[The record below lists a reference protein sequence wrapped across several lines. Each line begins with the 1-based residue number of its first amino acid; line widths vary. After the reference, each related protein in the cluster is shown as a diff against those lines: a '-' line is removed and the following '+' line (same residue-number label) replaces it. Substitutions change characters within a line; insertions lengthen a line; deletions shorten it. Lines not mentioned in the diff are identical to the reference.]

1 MMRKRDDIWYALRR
15 RKVVQ
20 WGIAYVAGAL
30 GLLQVI
36 ENVGDAFGWPGELRQ
51 IAILVLLT
59 GLPVVLVI
67 AWYHG
72 DRGEQLVTSVELAI
86 IAAVF
91 VVGGGVLWRYGPTVE
106 QAVPRQSAAA
116 HSLGSSTAAISTRP
130 TVAVVPFTNLTAD
143 PANDYLA
150 DGIAETL
157 MTMLAQVGEL
167 NVIGPAS
174 SFSLKGSIE
183 DPRVVGLKLGAAALL
198 AGSVQRDDNHIRVSA
213 QLVETT
219 DGRQL
224 WAATYDRPESDIFAV
239 QDAIATEVTRALS
252 IALAGRAGLGAIGTQ
267 DVAAYDHYLRGKQL
281 IEQRVSG
288 SIEDGIAALEIS
300 VDRDPTFARAWA
312 ELAMGYLLV
321 STEASRTRATGSRSI
336 ERARDLA
343 KLAAHRAV
351 EIAPELGAAH
361 AALAQYHSSAG
372 QEAAAL
378 AAVAKAVELSPDD
391 PWCLTVLAGTLRDS
405 GRPEAALAST
415 RRALQLDPRNWRLRL
430 NAGRTFDAVGD
441 RISALR
447 QYREAIRLDPDLAI
461 AYFVVGQTL
470 SDMVGQTDLA
480 LRFLRKARSLDPDDT
495 ATQRALLDGYMRVG
509 HRKFAKQ
516 LLESRRRG
524 AAHVDHHPALE
535 VDEYLDGSQG
545 RIGAIEST
553 LAGRHPATTA
563 ATKGTIPRVRR
574 ATTEVAMHSRRRPRQ
589 RVGEWILRGATPAPG
604 RTEVAIDE
612 LDRLL
617 AQGSGL
623 HGWRDLAVDPAYE
636 NLRDHPRF
644 KAIVTHLKSVSDG
657 ELKRFRARPDLNDSD
672 IEALGRRIDL
682 ADRGLVVTN
691 RDQLPAEWIPDTGA
705 TRKAPTRP

>member
-1 MMRKRDDIWYALRR
+1 MMRKRDGIWYALRR

-30 GLLQVI
+30 GLLQVL

-72 DRGEQLVTSVELAI
+72 DRGDQRVTGVELAI

-106 QAVPRQSAAA
+106 QAVPRQSVAA
-116 HSLGSSTAAISTRP
+116 HSLGSSTAATSMRP
-130 TVAVVPFTNLTAD
+130 TVAVAPFTNLTAD

-150 DGIAETL
+150 EGIAETL
-157 MTMLAQVGEL
+157 MTMLAQVSEL

-183 DPRVVGLKLGAAALL
+183 DPRVVGSKLGAGALL

-219 DGRQL
+219 DGTQL

-252 IALAGRAGLGAIGTQ
+252 IALAGKAGLGAIGTQ

-281 IEQRVSG
+281 IERRDSG
-288 SIEDGIAALEIS
+288 SIEDGIAALERS
-300 VDRDPTFARAWA
+300 VDLDPTFARAWA
-312 ELAMGYLLV
+312 ELAKGYLQV
-321 STEASRTRATGSRSI
+321 STEASRAGATGSRSI
-336 ERARDLA
+336 GRARDLA
-343 KLAAHRAV
+343 KRAAHRAV
-351 EIAPELGAAH
+351 EIAPDLGAAH
-361 AALAQYHSSAG
+361 AALAQYLSSAG
-372 QEAAAL
+372 QEAAAR
-378 AAVAKAVELSPDD
+378 AAAAKAVELSPDD
-391 PWCLTVLAGTLRDS
+391 PWCLSVLAGTLRDS
-405 GRPEAALAST
+405 GRPEAALAPT

-447 QYREAIRLDPDLAI
+447 QYREAIRLDPDLAT

-495 ATQRALLDGYMRVG
+495 ATQRALLDGYMRIG
-509 HRKFAKQ
+509 HRKFAK
-516 LLESRRRG
+516 LLLKSARRG
-524 AAHVDHHPALE
+524 AAHVDHHHPALE
-535 VDEYLDGSQG
+535 VDEYLDASHG
-545 RIGAIEST
+545 RDGRDRTHACRPSSSNGDERNYSARAT
-553 LAGRHPATTA
+553 RNHRGRHAFAPTPATA
-563 ATKGTIPRVRR
+563 SRGVDLARR
-574 ATTEVAMHSRRRPRQ
+574 YACA
-589 RVGEWILRGATPAPG
+589 G

-644 KAIVTHLKSVSDG
+644 KAIVTHLKAVSDG

-691 RDQLPAEWIPDTGA
+691 RDPLPAEWVPDTGA